1 MTLLEV
7 LTASALFALLLS
19 GMASSVYLARMTA
32 YQSGEGST
40 TASDVSQAFFWL
52 SQDIAEAV
60 SIEHASVDRLAITV
74 PDRDGDG
81 SGEAIIYSWV
91 DSSSSIERQINGG
104 TPEPLVA
111 GLSDFDFGYLTR
123 TETTAGAVIY
133 GPEQLLASH
142 NSTSNLSST
151 AVSSLNHRG
160 QYIEPTLPS
169 EAVSWIATRARLSM
183 RESGT
188 SDGQLTVQLRSA
200 VGRWPGGEILAEVEL
215 REGKLSASFDWVD
228 IRFKP
233 ASKAIAAS
241 QGACLVMQGAAAD
254 AAGELR
260 YRDSNSTA
268 SGTDFVRSDDG
279 GLRWAA
285 PLEQDLL
292 FELYG
297 SVGTPG
303 SNVSQSYLKQVTFR
317 AVIADSARVV
327 FGSAHVHNEPKLGN

>member
-7 LTASALFALLLS
+7 LTASALFALLLG
-19 GMASSVYLARMTA
+19 GMASSVFLARMTA
-32 YQSGEGST
+32 YEAGDNST
-40 TASDVSQAFFWL
+40 TASDISAAFFWM

-60 SIEHASVDRLAITV
+60 SIEHATVDRLAITV

-81 SGEAIIYSWV
+81 SGEAVIYSWV
-91 DSSSSIERQINGG
+91 ASASQIERQINGG

-111 GLSDFDFGYLTR
+111 GLSNFDFGYVTR

-142 NSTSNLSST
+142 TATLNLSNT
-151 AVSSLNHRG
+151 PVSSLSHRG
-160 QYIEPTLPS
+160 QYIEPALPA

-188 SDGQLTVQLRSA
+188 NEGQLTVQLRST

-215 REGKLSASFDWVD
+215 RERKLSASFGWVN
-228 IRFKP
+228 IHFKP
-233 ASKAIAAS
+233 ASAAIAAG
-241 QGACLVMQGAAAD
+241 QGACLVVQGAAAD
-254 AAGELR
+254 AAAELR
-260 YRDSNSTA
+260 YQNSNSTA
-268 SGTDFVRSDDG
+268 SGSDFVRSDDG
-279 GLRWAA
+279 GLHWTA

-297 SVGTPG
+297 SAGTPS
-303 SNVSQSYLKQVTFR
+303 SNVSQTHLKHVTFR

-327 FGSAHVHNEPKLGN
+327 YGSARVRNEPKLGN